1 MCMLLYVGFLQM
13 HLNVEFDL
21 EIRVGLPWSSL
32 ISLWPFQW
40 DKLTAAIFAQLS
52 VKLILNAMTTGAH
65 IIKGKVLGNKM
76 ADLQVR

>member
-1 MCMLLYVGFLQM
+1 M

-32 ISLWPFQW
+32 ITLWPLQW
-40 DKLTAAIFAQLS
+40 DKQTAAIFAQLS